1 VGMHS
6 FSFKLAPSPQLYIA
20 APGLGKGECSI
31 RRIFWGVH
39 YDTVYDIYFIFTL
52 FRWFNSVYYASF
64 SLELI
69 VDPDIKQVF
78 LFVAKENSMKLIIR
92 CVIPLQVRAR
102 AGVNLDVAYAQRMSF
117 SISTTQPIAIST

>member
-1 VGMHS
+1 MNS
-6 FSFKLAPSPQLYIA
+6 FSFKLAPSPQSYIA
-20 APGLGKGECSI
+20 APGLGRGECSI
-31 RRIFWGVH
+31 RRIFWGVR

-78 LFVAKENSMKLIIR
+78 HFVAKENSMKLIIR
-92 CVIPLQVRAR
+92 CVILRLR
-102 AGVNLDVAYAQRMSF
+102 R
-117 SISTTQPIAIST
+117 PIP